1 MRGALVSGFALL
13 LAACS
18 GGSGDASGN
27 DATAGN
33 ATLANNSENTG
44 LTPIVDGGWAQI
56 FGDPATALA
65 AIGGVSYRPG
75 AYEKHG
81 AGYRATGTPT
91 PFTNPEVKQPNLGGF
106 EASGSAERISRVTF
120 TLDLTD
126 QPNAGLAKQRFAK
139 SLTDSFDKLGVP
151 GADKLQQPILE
162 EKAAKGSTAG
172 ADYDFSVE
180 PIAGAGPEA
189 RRLIVTFTPA
199 AATAPATQV
208 PEAQGK

>member
-44 LTPIVDGGWAQI
+44 LAPIISGWGQI
-56 FGDPATALA
+56 FADPATALA

-91 PFTNPEVKQPNLGGF
+91 PFTNPEVKRPNIGGF

-126 QPNAGLAKQRFAK
+126 QPNAALAKQRFAK

-151 GADKLQQPILE
+151 GADKLQQPILK
-162 EKAAKGSTAG
+162 EKPEKGSTTG
-172 ADYDFSVE
+172 ANYDFSVE